1 MHIAAEIFKWGLIT
15 VWALVALAAP
25 STVGKARK
33 PVTAGQATGTLIT
46 ACLLIAG
53 MIILWGH

>member
-15 VWALVALAAP
+15 VWALVALTAP
-25 STVGKARK
+25 SRVGKERK
-33 PVTAGQATGTLIT
+33 PVDAGEATSVLI
-46 ACLLIAG
+46 ASCLFIAG